1 MSIFGQLTEKPW
13 LPDSDGGNGLDAGGG
28 PFLPAPRVGLRVFLA
43 VVSVLFFLLIIA
55 YGGRMALEDWRPMP
69 QPALLWQNTIMLT
82 LASAAMHWAQ
92 YSARRD
98 QIDGVKVGL
107 FGAGA
112 FTFAYVVGQAVAWQQ
127 LGTMDYFEITNPAI
141 AMFYL
146 ITGLHVLHMLGGMV
160 AWCKAVGRVWHRQ
173 ESDDVLQIVEM
184 CTTYWHYLLGVW
196 LVLFFLLFTGR
207 NFEILLEFCGLK

>member
-13 LPDSDGGNGLDAGGG
+13 LQDETATGAEIQS
-28 PFLPAPRVGLRVFLA
+28 FLPAPRLALRVFLA
-43 VVSVLFFLLIIA
+43 VVTVLFFLLIVS
-55 YGGRMALEDWRPMP
+55 YGGRMAFEDWRPMP
-69 QPALLWQNTIMLT
+69 QPGLLWQNTIMLI

-92 YSARRD
+92 YSARSE
-98 QIDGVKVGL
+98 QMDGVKVGL
-107 FGAGA
+107 FAAGA
-112 FTFAYVVGQAVAWQQ
+112 FTFAYIVGQAVAWRQ
-127 LGTMDYFEITNPAI
+127 LGTMDSFEVTNPAI

-146 ITGLHVLHMLGGMV
+146 ITGLHVLHMLGGLV
-160 AWCKAVGRVWHRQ
+160 AWSKAAGRVWRGQ
-173 ESDDVLQIVEM
+173 QTDDVAEIVGL

>member
-13 LPDSDGGNGLDAGGG
+13 LPDDGLAGADRRL
-28 PFLPAPRVGLRVFLA
+28 FMPAPRIALRFFLA
-43 VVSVLFFLLIIA
+43 VVTVLFFMLIVA

-69 QPALLWQNTIMLT
+69 QPALLWQNTVMLL

-98 QIDGVKVGL
+98 QIDGIKIGL

-112 FTFAYVVGQAVAWQQ
+112 FTFAYVVGQAVAWRQ

-146 ITGLHVLHMLGGMV
+146 ITGAHVLHMLGGMA
-160 AWCKAVGRVWHRQ
+160 AWSKAMGRVWRGQ
-173 ESDDVLQIVEM
+173 ESDEVLQIVEM

-207 NFEILLEFCGLK
+207 NLELLLEICGIR

>member
-13 LPDSDGGNGLDAGGG
+13 LPDDGLVDADTRS
-28 PFLPAPRVGLRVFLA
+28 FLPAPRIALRVFLA
-43 VVSVLFFLLIIA
+43 VVTILFLLLTIA
-55 YGGRMALEDWRPMP
+55 YGGRMAFEDWRPMP
-69 QPALLWQNTIMLT
+69 QPSLLWQNTIMLV

-98 QIDGVKVGL
+98 QIDGVKIGL

-112 FTFAYVVGQAVAWQQ
+112 FTFAYMVGQAVAWQQ
-127 LGTMDYFEITNPAI
+127 LATMDYFAITNPAI

-146 ITGLHVLHMLGGMV
+146 ITGAHVLHMLGGMV
-160 AWCKAVGRVWHRQ
+160 AWCKAAGRVWRGQ
-173 ESDDVLQIVEM
+173 ESDEVLQIIEL

-196 LVLFFLLFTGR
+196 LVLFILLFTGR
-207 NFEILLEFCGLK
+207 NLELLLEICGIR